1 MSELSGG
8 GGSNAS
14 DQPASSLAALL
25 DYFAQASSDEEVII
39 WKRGPLFLLH
49 APSTRQL
56 PALRP
61 TTRVFCNAMNG
72 R

>member
-25 DYFAQASSDEEVII
+25 TYFAQASSDEEVII
-39 WKRGPLFLLH
+39 WKRVPCSYFMLQALDHFW
-49 APSTRQL
+49 
-56 PALRP
+56 LRP